1 MRKAYN
7 SQNDT
12 ATDSCEGRLT
22 IVYDFMRQR
31 AAIQFLTFKEQENEV
46 AAKGNVCAVPAMF
59 FVSLTR
65 KTCSAVFIFY
75 TLQYFVKIKLSRNF
89 KLCGKVWTINI
100 IKDSYTLPFKVQ
112 GTLRLRSPI
121 PKYTYI
127 RFKGIFIQSLKM
139 LASYKLISKR

>member
-1 MRKAYN
+1 MRKACN

-31 AAIQFLTFKEQENEV
+31 TAIQFLTFKEQKNEV
-46 AAKGNVCAVPAMF
+46 AAKGSVCAVPAMF

-75 TLQYFVKIKLSRNF
+75 TL
-89 KLCGKVWTINI
+89 
-100 IKDSYTLPFKVQ
+100 
-112 GTLRLRSPI
+112 
-121 PKYTYI
+121 
-127 RFKGIFIQSLKM
+127 
-139 LASYKLISKR
+139 